1 MGVFLWRHLDIRRL
15 GYEGVKVK
23 GKRVKVESFWDFVN
37 INWLNSEIVEGDFP
51 LLKVV
56 LVIVVITLAQVF
68 RKLFSTIIIK
78 YVEDLTSQTET
89 ELDDKLIAIL
99 KQPLNWL
106 IVIAGVGVAK
116 LIIVTELNSAINKTA
131 NNIIGLAAIAT
142 VAWIIF
148 RASPLLGEL
157 LGNLALETETELD
170 DLVVPYL
177 PKLFQ
182 TLAIVIVLL
191 KAAEVLLGASA
202 GALVGLIGGTGITLG
217 LLLKDIVY
225 DWFCTVIIF
234 SDRLYRPGDILKVQG
249 IDKLVQVKNIG
260 VRSTTLCVL
269 SQNAL
274 SKIPNSKMITGIV
287 ENWSQNPESENLLG
301 IDITLKIDDIPSE
314 QTDRIC
320 NTLRRFP
327 KEIEDLSDR
336 FTVWFS
342 GMEQNAR
349 IIKVQA
355 FAQVDNLKSYRAIWS
370 EINLG
375 ILKVMEQEGIELFS
389 SMPIAILPT
398 KSQNST
404 EIESSLKKLML

>member
-1 MGVFLWRHLDIRRL
+1 MGGDI
-15 GYEGVKVK
+15 
-23 GKRVKVESFWDFVN
+23 
-37 INWLNSEIVEGDFP
+37 P
-51 LLKVV
+51 LLKVI
-56 LVIVVITLAQVF
+56 LITVVITLAQVL

-78 YVEDLTSQTET
+78 YIEDLTSQTET
-89 ELDDKLIAIL
+89 ELDDELIAIL

-131 NNIIGLAAIAT
+131 DNIIGLLAIAT

-234 SDRLYRPGDILKVQG
+234 ADRLYRLGDILRVKD

-274 SKIPNSKMITGIV
+274 TKIPNSKMITGIV

-301 IDITLKIDDIPSE
+301 IDITLKIEDIPAE
-314 QTDRIC
+314 QTTRIC

-327 KEIEDLSDR
+327 LEIEHLSDR

-355 FAQVDNLKSYRAIWS
+355 FARVDNLKSYRAIWS

-398 KSQNST
+398 QSQNST

>member
-1 MGVFLWRHLDIRRL
+1 MS
-15 GYEGVKVK
+15 
-23 GKRVKVESFWDFVN
+23 SFWDSIN
-37 INWLNSEIVEGDFP
+37 IDWLNSEIVEGDFP
-51 LLKVV
+51 LLKVI
-56 LVIVVITLAQVF
+56 LVIVVITLAQVL
-68 RKLFSTIIIK
+68 RKLFSAIIIK
-78 YVEDLTSQTET
+78 YIEDLTSQTET

-131 NNIIGLAAIAT
+131 DNIIGLLAIAT

-182 TLAIVIVLL
+182 TLAIIIVLL
-191 KAAEVLLGASA
+191 KTAEVLLGASA

-234 SDRLYRPGDILKVQG
+234 ADRLYGLDDILKVQG

-260 VRSTTLCVL
+260 VRSTTLCIL

-274 SKIPNSKMITGIV
+274 TKIPNSKMITGIV
-287 ENWSQNPESENLLG
+287 ENWSQNPEPENLLG
-301 IDITLKIDDIPSE
+301 IDITLKIDDISSE
-314 QTDRIC
+314 QTALIC

-327 KEIEDLSDR
+327 QEIEYLSNR

-355 FAQVDNLKSYRAIWS
+355 FAQVDNLKSYSAVW
-370 EINLG
+370 EKINLG

-389 SMPIAILPT
+389 STPFAILPA
-398 KSQNST
+398 KSQKEVAVKN
-404 EIESSLKKLML
+404 